1 MDDEP
6 KTVKELL
13 VELKDASELMVDL
26 AYAAVFFNEEKLA
39 REVGRLEERM
49 DGHLRRLRIMAM
61 LAARSPEDAE
71 GMAGVLW
78 IADAIERIGDA
89 ASDIA
94 RVVAAR
100 LGIPDALRQDLRHAD
115 EMTARVKIRSEAP
128 AAGRTLRDLSLPTET
143 GMWVMAIR
151 GGMNWRFD
159 PGPDDVVSEHDVLL
173 VRGPEEGVNLVRELA
188 GAAPLAQVQEDDAPA
203 LSELDRAVDILV
215 EMKDLSEAAVGL
227 AYSSLLFNN
236 RSLAAEVGALEARS
250 DILHDELESW
260 VLRAAPEARNP
271 DELRGLLRLAS
282 ASEYVCDSA
291 RDMTWYVEHGEP
303 LHPVVQMALGGD
315 GGDVRRDGRGGGLA
329 GRRHV
334 AAGAPR
340 GDRDRDVRPGG
351 AARSEMDLP
360 AASGVRLHGRRPI
373 DLGRP
378 RGRRGRAP
386 GALQRRPARRRGAL
400 MDAYVYMQVAP
411 GKVPSVLTQLAGR
424 AGLRKALAVVGNWDV
439 LVQIEGPDLDQ
450 IAATVLSQLH
460 GVDGV
465 IRTLTTPVVPADR
478 VGVAGFGNVQAP
490 PIVAGACY
498 VHVQAQAGAAAGL
511 VERVSEMQDVAGVAV
526 LGGDWDL
533 LICIAQPWEVA
544 SGVVLE
550 EIHSLPGVERTS
562 TLVSIAYEEPD
573 EDRDQFSAWI

>member
-1 MDDEP
+1 
-6 KTVKELL
+6 
-13 VELKDASELMVDL
+13 
-26 AYAAVFFNEEKLA
+26 
-39 REVGRLEERM
+39 
-49 DGHLRRLRIMAM
+49 
-61 LAARSPEDAE
+61 
-71 GMAGVLW
+71 
-78 IADAIERIGDA
+78 
-89 ASDIA
+89 
-94 RVVAAR
+94 
-100 LGIPDALRQDLRHAD
+100 
-115 EMTARVKIRSEAP
+115 
-128 AAGRTLRDLSLPTET
+128 
-143 GMWVMAIR
+143 
-151 GGMNWRFD
+151 
-159 PGPDDVVSEHDVLL
+159 
-173 VRGPEEGVNLVRELA
+173 
-188 GAAPLAQVQEDDAPA
+188 
-203 LSELDRAVDILV
+203 
-215 EMKDLSEAAVGL
+215 MKDLSEAAVGL

-303 LHPVVQMALGGD
+303 LHPVVQMALEETEETFAETVVEEGSPAEGKSLRELRVETET
-315 GGDVRRDGRGGGLA
+315 GMFVLAVQRGSAL
-329 GRRHV
+329 
-334 AAGAPR
+334 
-340 GDRDRDVRPGG
+340 
-351 AARSEMDLP
+351 DLP
-360 AASGVRLHGRRPI
+360 AARGVRLHGRRPI

-386 GALQRRPARRRGAL
+386 GALQRRPACRRGEL

-465 IRTLTTPVVPADR
+465 IRHADDPRRPRRPRGCGR
-478 VGVAGFGNVQAP
+478 VRQRAGA
-490 PIVAGACY
+490 AHRRGACY